1 MATAGHQVVDNIPK
15 EFSYRPDLATAATP
29 RDLKLAPRHRW
40 FYFPHSYSYR
50 LVDEVLDYWD
60 LQEGA
65 VLADNFVGSGT
76 TLLVARQREIP
87 AMGYDL
93 SPLAVTVSNAKIGA
107 YRPKQ
112 LRNSLSRVLA
122 DDADVAI
129 RTAPSDRLDR
139 AFTKL
144 ELHEFHRLTKAINN
158 LPRHTRIFFQT
169 AILSMVPEFSR
180 AVADGGWFRWKE
192 WSDQSHL
199 VKPKFEEVAELMIAD
214 AESLAGR
221 SSLLRWVRGW
231 RMHADCLFR
240 TDPSTLSSLH
250 PPTRIDTII
259 LGFSN

>member
-29 RDLKLAPRHRW
+29 RDLQLAPRHRW

-180 AVADGGWFRWKE
+180 AVADGGWLQVEGVVGSEPSCKAQIRRSSRAHDRGCRILGLAEAVSFAGCADGGCTQTASSGPIHRR
-192 WSDQSHL
+192 SHL
-199 VKPKFEEVAELMIAD
+199 FTPLR
-214 AESLAGR
+214 ESTR
-221 SSLLRWVRGW
+221 
-231 RMHADCLFR
+231 LF
-240 TDPSTLSSLH
+240 
-250 PPTRIDTII
+250 
-259 LGFSN
+259 